1 MRKDRKGGERGRRG
15 RGETETKGEIDKEIG
30 DQRGGSKEGMQEK
43 ANNSEKTGWKDKR
56 RGTQKRAGMRQN

>member
-1 MRKDRKGGERGRRG
+1 MCSSDLGERGRRG

-43 ANNSEKTGWKDKR
+43 AGKEDRVVGEVL
-56 RGTQKRAGMRQN
+56 TQKVILE